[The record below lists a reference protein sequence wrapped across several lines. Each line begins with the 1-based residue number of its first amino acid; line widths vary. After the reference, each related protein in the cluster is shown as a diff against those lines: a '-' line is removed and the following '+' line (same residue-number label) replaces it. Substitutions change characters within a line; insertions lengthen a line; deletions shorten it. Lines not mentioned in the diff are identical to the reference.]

1 MLSIEQKL
9 HNAVQKCQRNGQRLT
24 NKRKQILTAL
34 LKADKAI
41 SAYDIMDF
49 CKREFD
55 TSIPAM
61 SVYRILDF
69 LRAQGLIHKLNL
81 ANKYLV
87 CSHISCNHQ
96 HQASQFLICIS
107 CYKVKEIS
115 INQLLSDEVSNQAN
129 QAGFDLVS
137 PKLEINCICITC
149 KKTILYRR
157 KKTPI

>member
-1 MLSIEQKL
+1 MPSIEKQL
-9 HNAVQKCQRNGQRLT
+9 HYVVQKCQRNGQRLT

-34 LKADKAI
+34 FTEDKAI
-41 SAYDIMDF
+41 SAYDIIDF
-49 CKREFD
+49 CKRKSD

-81 ANKYLV
+81 ANKYV
-87 CSHISCNHQ
+87 ICSHISCNHP

-115 INQLLSDEVSNQAN
+115 INPLLRDEVQNQAN
-129 QAGFDLVS
+129 QAGFYLVN
-137 PKLEINCICITC
+137 PKLEINCICLTC
-149 KKTILYRR
+149 KEK
-157 KKTPI
+157 